1 MLTLL
6 SQGRYELFTLLVIA
20 IVLSL
25 SFHEFGHAY
34 VAKRQGDRTAEMA
47 GRLTLNPWAHVDAF
61 GLLMVVMVGFG
72 YAKPVPTDPDN
83 FKSAYSTLWVAAAGP
98 AMNLVLAV
106 ISVNLLAFF
115 VSHGGL
121 ADGAR
126 IFLTLLAQINLLL
139 MLFNLLPIGPLDG
152 HYIFPYFLPKKA
164 AYQYQVLNL
173 KYGTLLL
180 LALIVLSVMGFPIFT
195 YLLGLSEFLLGFL
208 VFV

>member
-1 MLTLL
+1 M
-6 SQGRYELFTLLVIA
+6 LLVIA

-34 VAKRQGDRTAEMA
+34 VAKLQGDRTAEAA
-47 GRLTLNPWAHVDAF
+47 GRLTLNPWAHVDVF

-72 YAKPVPTDPDN
+72 YAKPVPTDPSN

-106 ISVNLLAFF
+106 VSINLLAYLL
-115 VSHGGL
+115 SGGGL
-121 ADGAR
+121 SDGAR
-126 IFLTLLAQINLLL
+126 IFLMLLAQINLLL

-152 HYIFPYFLPKKA
+152 HYIFPYFLPGRVA
-164 AYQYQVLNL
+164 RHYQVLNL
-173 KYGTLLL
+173 KYGTILLL
-180 LALIVLSVMGFPIFT
+180 GLIVLSVMGYPIFT